1 MKKIVYCSNA
11 NHTKEYAEM
20 ISKKM
25 NIEITSIDKIK
36 NISKDDEIIYMGWV
50 FASHIQGLEKIK
62 NKYNIICIIAVG
74 MNKNTKQND
83 KVLIETN
90 KIEIPFFYL
99 QGGLDYTRLKG
110 IKKHMLKFVSKQVI
124 KENKPENKE
133 LIDIFENGKNCVTE
147 NNLKDVY
154 KFLEK
159 NRKEK

>member
-83 KVLIETN
+83 KVLIET
-90 KIEIPFFYL
+90 
-99 QGGLDYTRLKG
+99 
-110 IKKHMLKFVSKQVI
+110 KK
-124 KENKPENKE
+124 
-133 LIDIFENGKNCVTE
+133 
-147 NNLKDVY
+147 
-154 KFLEK
+154 
-159 NRKEK
+159 